1 MTDEHILDESGF
13 SSGAGVVEPKP
24 NKMKDYL
31 ASPEFA
37 EFARQQQEA
46 DARYAAD
53 CEKYWDSLSYDD
65 KLMAFSSV
73 VKRIVKGDIKD
84 RGTYRYV
91 LYDVFGFDMDSY
103 GIGMQCGYMALHNSI
118 VDIEELEELRLKV
131 GELESLIAT
140 QQDPKE
146 NYK

>member
-1 MTDEHILDESGF
+1 MSDDPILDEFGF
-13 SSGAGVVEPKP
+13 SSGAGIVELKP

-31 ASPEFA
+31 ASSEFA

-118 VDIEELEELRLKV
+118 VDIEELEQLKRENKELKSLLKY
-131 GELESLIAT
+131 
-140 QQDPKE
+140 KE
-146 NYK
+146 NNEENCK

>member
-1 MTDEHILDESGF
+1 MTDKPILDESGF

-24 NKMKDYL
+24 NKMKDYF

-37 EFARQQQEA
+37 EFSRLQQEA
-46 DARYAAD
+46 TAKYAAD
-53 CEKYWDSLSYDD
+53 CDEYWDALPYDD

-73 VKRIVKGDIKD
+73 VKRIVKGDVKD
-84 RGTYRYV
+84 GGTYRYV

-103 GIGMQCGYMALHNSI
+103 GIGMDCGYMALHNSI
-118 VDIEELEELRLKV
+118 VEFEELEGLRRENIRLK
-131 GELESLIAT
+131 SLLKNE
-140 QQDPKE
+140 QDFTE

>member
-1 MTDEHILDESGF
+1 MTVEPILDESGF

>member
-1 MTDEHILDESGF
+1 MTDEPILDESGF

-24 NKMKDYL
+24 NKMREYL

-37 EFARQQQEA
+37 EFSRQQQEA

-53 CEKYWDSLSYDD
+53 CEKYWDALSYDD

-73 VKRIVKGDIKD
+73 VKRIVKGDLKD

-103 GIGMQCGYMALHNSI
+103 GIGMQCGYMDLHNSVVNI
-118 VDIEELEELRLKV
+118 DELEQLRLKV
-131 GELESLIAT
+131 GELESLIET
-140 QQDPKE
+140 QQNGKE

>member
-1 MTDEHILDESGF
+1 MFD
-13 SSGAGVVEPKP
+13 EPKL
-24 NKMKDYL
+24 NKMKEYL

-37 EFARQQQEA
+37 EFSRQQHEA
-46 DARYAAD
+46 DARYAAE
-53 CEKYWDSLSYDD
+53 CEKYWDNLSYDD

-103 GIGMQCGYMALHNSI
+103 GIGMQCGYMDLHNS
-118 VDIEELEELRLKV
+118 VVEKDELEQLRRKV
-131 GELESLIAT
+131 RELESLIVS
-140 QQDPKE
+140 QQDHKE

>member
-1 MTDEHILDESGF
+1 MTDEPILDESGF

-73 VKRIVKGDIKD
+73 VKRIVKGDLKD

-103 GIGMQCGYMALHNSI
+103 GIGMQCGYMALHNSV
-118 VDIEELEELRLKV
+118 VDIDELEQLKRENKELKSLLKY
-131 GELESLIAT
+131 
-140 QQDPKE
+140 KE
-146 NYK
+146 NNEENCK

>member
-1 MTDEHILDESGF
+1 MTDEPILDESGF
-13 SSGAGVVEPKP
+13 SSGAGVVGPPP
-24 NKMKDYL
+24 NTMKGYF

-37 EFARQQQEA
+37 ELSRQAREA
-46 DARYAAD
+46 DARYAAE
-53 CEKYWDSLSYDD
+53 CEKYWDGLSYDD

-73 VKRIVKGDIKD
+73 VKRIVKGDLKD

-103 GIGMQCGYMALHNSI
+103 GIGMQCGYMDLHNSV
-118 VDIEELEELRLKV
+118 VDIDELEELRLKV
-131 GELESLIAT
+131 GELESLIVS
-140 QQDPKE
+140 QQDHKE